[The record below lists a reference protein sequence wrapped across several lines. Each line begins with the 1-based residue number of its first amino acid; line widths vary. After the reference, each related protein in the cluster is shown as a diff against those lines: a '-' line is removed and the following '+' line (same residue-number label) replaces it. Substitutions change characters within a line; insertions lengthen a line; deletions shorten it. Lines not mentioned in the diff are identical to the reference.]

1 MATVQQS
8 KIVSFGPYRVD
19 LRSGELY
26 KGGVRIVLQGQSFRL
41 LEGLLERP
49 GQVLGRDELRAR
61 LWPSDTYVDFEHSIN
76 AAVRRLRRALGDSAD
91 APRYIETLPR
101 RGYRFVGAVPTVIG
115 PADFGP
121 AEAGP
126 YVRGAPGKA
135 TSPRMRLA
143 VLPFSAITSHAEPDE
158 FTEGLTEE
166 TIAQIANRCAPAIG
180 VVSRLAVGQLQY
192 VRGPIETVRDA
203 LQVDYVVEGR
213 VRHAQTRVRITIQ
226 LIDAADATHIWADAY
241 ERDCADDLSVQKDV
255 AQSIAEAVASRLLG
269 FDYTSPQ

>member
-8 KIVSFGPYRVD
+8 KIVSFGPFRVD

-26 KGGVRIVLQGQSFRL
+26 KGGARIVLQGQTFRL

-49 GQVLGRDELRAR
+49 GEVLGRDELRAR

-76 AAVRRLRRALGDSAD
+76 AAVRRLRRALGDSAN
-91 APRYIETLPR
+91 APRYIETLHR
-101 RGYRFVGAVPTVIG
+101 RGYRFVGAVPN
-115 PADFGP
+115 
-121 AEAGP
+121 AGEGSG
-126 YVRGAPGKA
+126 VTGSA
-135 TSPRMRLA
+135 RMRLA
-143 VLPFSAITSHAEPDE
+143 VLPFSAITHKPESNG

-166 TIAQIANRCAPAIG
+166 TIAQIAHRCAPPIA
-180 VVSRLAVGQLQY
+180 VVSRLAVGQIQY
-192 VRGPIETVRDA
+192 ARGTIETFRDT

-213 VRHAQTRVRITIQ
+213 VRHAGNRVRITSQ

-241 ERDCADDLSVQKDV
+241 ERDDADNLSVQKDV

-269 FDYTSPQ
+269 FD

>member
-1 MATVQQS
+1 MATVHQS

-49 GQVLGRDELRAR
+49 GEVLGREELRAR
-61 LWPSDTYVDFEHSIN
+61 LWPSDTFVDFEHSIN

-101 RGYRFVGAVPTVIG
+101 RGYRFLGAVPSDDG
-115 PADFGP
+115 
-121 AEAGP
+121 
-126 YVRGAPGKA
+126 RGSA
-135 TSPRMRLA
+135 TSLRMRLA
-143 VLPFSAITSHAEPDE
+143 VLPFSAITSQAEPDG

-166 TIAQIANRCAPAIG
+166 TIAQITNRCAPAIG
-180 VVSRLAVGQLQY
+180 VVSRFAVGQLQSA
-192 VRGPIETVRDA
+192 RGPIETVRDA
-203 LQVDYVVEGR
+203 LQVDYVIEGR
-213 VRHAQTRVRITIQ
+213 FRHAQTRVRITIQ

-241 ERDCADDLSVQKDV
+241 ERDCADNLSVQKDV
-255 AQSIAEAVASRLLG
+255 AQLIAKAVASRLLG

>member
-26 KGGVRIVLQGQSFRL
+26 KGAERIVLQGQSFRL

-49 GQVLGRDELRAR
+49 GEVLGREELRAR

-91 APRYIETLPR
+91 APRYIETLHR
-101 RGYRFVGAVPTVIG
+101 RGYRFVGVA
-115 PADFGP
+115 P
-121 AEAGP
+121 AEGDE
-126 YVRGAPGKA
+126 RGTAP
-135 TSPRMRLA
+135 SSRLRLA
-143 VLPFSAITSHAEPDE
+143 VLPFSSITDHAEPDG
-158 FTEGLTEE
+158 FTDGLTEE
-166 TIAQIANRCAPAIG
+166 TIAQITHRCAPSIG
-180 VVSRLAVGQLQY
+180 VVSRFAVGQLQPA
-192 VRGPIETVRDA
+192 RATTETVRDA

-213 VRHAQTRVRITIQ
+213 IRRAQNRVRITSQ

-241 ERDCADDLSVQKDV
+241 DRDCADSLSVQKDV
-255 AQSIAEAVASRLLG
+255 AQLIAEAVAARLLG
-269 FDYTSPQ
+269 YD

>member
-49 GQVLGRDELRAR
+49 GEVLGRDELRAR

-101 RGYRFVGAVPTVIG
+101 RGYRFVGAEPI
-115 PADFGP
+115 ADDG
-121 AEAGP
+121 
-126 YVRGAPGKA
+126 RGTA
-135 TSPRMRLA
+135 TSLRMRLA
-143 VLPFSAITSHAEPDE
+143 VLPFSAITSHAEPDG
-158 FTEGLTEE
+158 FSEGLTEE
-166 TIAQIANRCAPAIG
+166 TIAQITNRCAPAIG
-180 VVSRLAVGQLQY
+180 VVSRFAVGQLQY
-192 VRGPIETVRDA
+192 ARGPIETVRDA

-226 LIDAADATHIWADAY
+226 LIDAADETHIWADAY

>member
-26 KGGVRIVLQGQSFRL
+26 KGGIRIVLQGQSFRL

-49 GQVLGRDELRAR
+49 GEVLGRDELRAR

-101 RGYRFVGAVPTVIG
+101 RGYRFVGTVPTVIG

-126 YVRGAPGKA
+126 YVRGGPGKA

-143 VLPFSAITSHAEPDE
+143 VLPFSAITSHAEPDG

-166 TIAQIANRCAPAIG
+166 TIAQITNRCAPAIG
-180 VVSRLAVGQLQY
+180 VVSRFAVGQIQHARGSIEA
-192 VRGPIETVRDA
+192 VRNA

-241 ERDCADDLSVQKDV
+241 ERDCADNLSVQKDV
-255 AQSIAEAVASRLLG
+255 AQLIAKAVASRLLG

>member
-8 KIVSFGPYRVD
+8 KIISFGPYRVD

-49 GQVLGRDELRAR
+49 GEVLGRDELRAR
-61 LWPSDTYVDFEHSIN
+61 LWPSDTHVDFEHSIN

-91 APRYIETLPR
+91 APRYIETLHR
-101 RGYRFVGAVPTVIG
+101 RGYRFVGAMANG
-115 PADFGP
+115 DDGQ
-121 AEAGP
+121 GN
-126 YVRGAPGKA
+126 G

-143 VLPFSAITSHAEPDE
+143 VLPFSSITSQAEPDG
-158 FTEGLTEE
+158 FTDGLTEE
-166 TIAQIANRCAPAIG
+166 TIAQITHRCAPSIG
-180 VVSRLAVGQLQY
+180 VVSRLVVDQLQY
-192 VRGPIETVRDA
+192 ARGAIENVRDA

-213 VRHAQTRVRITIQ
+213 VRHAGNRVRITFQ

-241 ERDCADDLSVQKDV
+241 EHDCADDLSVQKTV
-255 AQSIAEAVASRLLG
+255 AQLIAEAVAIRLLG
-269 FDYTSPQ
+269 FD

>member
-8 KIVSFGPYRVD
+8 TIVSFGPYRVD

-49 GQVLGRDELRAR
+49 GEVLGRDELRAR
-61 LWPSDTYVDFEHSIN
+61 LWPSDTHVDFEHSIN

-115 PADFGP
+115 PAGFGP

-126 YVRGAPGKA
+126 YVRGGPGKA

-143 VLPFSAITSHAEPDE
+143 VLPFSAITSHAEPDG

-192 VRGPIETVRDA
+192 ARGPIETVRDA

-226 LIDAADATHIWADAY
+226 LIDAADATHVWADAY

-269 FDYTSPQ
+269 FDYTRPQ

>member
-26 KGGVRIVLQGQSFRL
+26 KGGVRIVLQGQTFRL

-49 GQVLGRDELRAR
+49 GEVLGREELRAR

-91 APRYIETLPR
+91 APRYIETLHR
-101 RGYRFVGAVPTVIG
+101 RGYRFVGAVPT
-115 PADFGP
+115 ADEG
-121 AEAGP
+121 
-126 YVRGAPGKA
+126 RGTA
-135 TSPRMRLA
+135 TSPRVRLA
-143 VLPFSAITSHAEPDE
+143 VLPFSSITSQAEPDG

-166 TIAQIANRCAPAIG
+166 TIAQITHRCAPSIG

-192 VRGPIETVRDA
+192 PRGAIETVRDV
-203 LQVDYVVEGR
+203 LQVDYAVEGR
-213 VRHAQTRVRITIQ
+213 VRHAGNRVRITIQ

-241 ERDCADDLSVQKDV
+241 ERDCADNLSVQKDV
-255 AQSIAEAVASRLLG
+255 AQLIAEAVASRLLG
-269 FDYTSPQ
+269 IRPFD

>member
-26 KGGVRIVLQGQSFRL
+26 KGGVRIVLQGQTFRL

-49 GQVLGRDELRAR
+49 GEVLDREELRAR
-61 LWPSDTYVDFEHSIN
+61 LWPSDTHVDFEHSIN

-91 APRYIETLPR
+91 APRYIETLHR
-101 RGYRFVGAVPTVIG
+101 RGYRFVGATST
-115 PADFGP
+115 ADEG
-121 AEAGP
+121 
-126 YVRGAPGKA
+126 RGTA

-143 VLPFSAITSHAEPDE
+143 VLPFSPITNQAEPDG
-158 FTEGLTEE
+158 FTDGLTEE
-166 TIAQIANRCAPAIG
+166 AIAQITHRCAPSIG

-192 VRGPIETVRDA
+192 VRGAIETVRDA
-203 LQVDYVVEGR
+203 LQLDYVIEGR
-213 VRHAQTRVRITIQ
+213 VRHAGNRVRITIQ

-241 ERDCADDLSVQKDV
+241 ERDCADNLSVQKDV
-255 AQSIAEAVASRLLG
+255 AQLIAQAVASRLLG
-269 FDYTSPQ
+269 LD

>member
-19 LRSGELY
+19 LRAGELY
-26 KGGVRIVLQGQSFRL
+26 KGGVRLVLQGQSFRL

-49 GQVLGRDELRAR
+49 GEVLGREELRAR

-101 RGYRFVGAVPTVIG
+101 RGYRFVGVVPT
-115 PADFGP
+115 ADDG
-121 AEAGP
+121 
-126 YVRGAPGKA
+126 RGTA
-135 TSPRMRLA
+135 TSLRMRLA
-143 VLPFSAITSHAEPDE
+143 VLPFSAITGHAEPDG

-166 TIAQIANRCAPAIG
+166 TIAQITNRCAPAIG
-180 VVSRLAVGQLQY
+180 VVSRFAVGQLQY
-192 VRGPIETVRDA
+192 ARGPIENARDA

-213 VRHAQTRVRITIQ
+213 VRTAQTRVRITIQ
-226 LIDAADATHIWADAY
+226 LIDAADGTHIWAEAY
-241 ERDCADDLSVQKDV
+241 ERDCADNLSVQKDV
-255 AQSIAEAVASRLLG
+255 AQLIAQAVASRLLG

>member
-1 MATVQQS
+1 MATVQPS

-26 KGGVRIVLQGQSFRL
+26 KGSERIVLQGQTFRL

-49 GQVLGRDELRAR
+49 GEVLGRDELRAR

-91 APRYIETLPR
+91 APRYIETLHR
-101 RGYRFVGAVPTVIG
+101 RGYRFVGMVPIDDDG
-115 PADFGP
+115 
-121 AEAGP
+121 
-126 YVRGAPGKA
+126 RGTAA
-135 TSPRMRLA
+135 NLRLRLA
-143 VLPFSAITSHAEPDE
+143 VLPFSSITSQAEPDG
-158 FTEGLTEE
+158 FSDGLTEE
-166 TIAQIANRCAPAIG
+166 TIAQITHRCAPSIR

-192 VRGPIETVRDA
+192 ARGAIETVRDA

-213 VRHAQTRVRITIQ
+213 VRRAGNRDRITSQ

-241 ERDCADDLSVQKDV
+241 ERDCADNLSVQKDV
-255 AQSIAEAVASRLLG
+255 AQLIAEAVATRLLG
-269 FDYTSPQ
+269 FD

>member
-8 KIVSFGPYRVD
+8 RIVSFGPYRVD

-26 KGGVRIVLQGQSFRL
+26 KGGVRIVLQGQTFRL

-49 GQVLGRDELRAR
+49 GEVLGREELRAR

-91 APRYIETLPR
+91 APRYIETLHR
-101 RGYRFVGAVPTVIG
+101 RGYRFVGAVPA
-115 PADFGP
+115 ADEG
-121 AEAGP
+121 
-126 YVRGAPGKA
+126 RGNA

-143 VLPFSAITSHAEPDE
+143 VLPFSSITSQAEPDA
-158 FTEGLTEE
+158 FSDGLTEE
-166 TIAQIANRCAPAIG
+166 TIAQITRRCAPSIG
-180 VVSRLAVGQLQY
+180 VVSRLAVCQLQY
-192 VRGPIETVRDA
+192 ARGEIETVRDA
-203 LQVDYVVEGR
+203 LQLDYVVEGR

-241 ERDCADDLSVQKDV
+241 ERDGADNLSVQKDV
-255 AQSIAEAVASRLLG
+255 AQLIAEAVASRLLG
-269 FDYTSPQ
+269 LV